1 MTTHQPLLIH
11 NARIITAD
19 SVYARGWLLAE
30 NGKIARMAAGDAPE
44 FETVDTIDAH
54 GRTLLPGFID
64 VHVHGAHGREAMDAI
79 PDSLKRMAQDYAE
92 HGVTGFLPTTWT
104 ASAERIRAAL
114 EAIGAMQGVVDGG
127 AAILGAHLE
136 GPYLNPAKCGAQ
148 DTTQIRRAT
157 QTEALPL
164 LDLNVIRL
172 LALAPEYDE
181 NLWLIDECVN
191 RGITVS
197 AAHTDATYS
206 DMGRAVAHGL
216 SQTTHTYNAMRGL
229 HHREPG
235 TVGAAL
241 TMPELRC
248 ELIGDGLHV
257 HPASMKLLWQ
267 AKGAD
272 GVILITDAVRGAGL
286 PDGSSYTQDG
296 RTVTLRDGSAYLDD
310 GTLAGSTLS
319 MDIAVRTFMQAT
331 GEPLDAIWQATSL
344 NAARALSIDHCKG
357 SLAIGKDADLVL
369 VDDAVNVCLTVV
381 EGRVVYET

>member
-1 MTTHQPLLIH
+1 MTTQQPLLIH
-11 NARIITAD
+11 NARVITAD
-19 SVYARGWLLAE
+19 SVYARGWLLVE
-30 NGKIARMAAGDAPE
+30 EGKIARMAAGDAPH
-44 FETVDTIDAH
+44 FDAVDTIDAH

-64 VHVHGAHGREAMDAI
+64 VHVHGARGHEAMDATS
-79 PDSLKRMAQDYAE
+79 DSLKRMAQCYAE
-92 HGVTGFLPTTWT
+92 QGVTAFLPTSWT
-104 ASAERIRAAL
+104 ASAERIHAAL
-114 EAIGAMQGVVDGG
+114 TTIKAMVNSDTGG

-136 GPYLNPAKCGAQ
+136 GPYLNPARCGAQ

-157 QTEALPL
+157 QAEVLPL
-164 LDLNVIRL
+164 LDLDVIRL

-181 NLWLIDECVN
+181 NLWLIDACVK
-191 RGITVS
+191 RGIVVS

-206 DMGRAVAHGL
+206 DMQRAVAHGL

-248 ELIGDGLHV
+248 ELIGDGVHV

-267 AKGAD
+267 AKGTD

-331 GEPLDAIWQATSL
+331 GEPLDTIWQATSL
-344 NAARALSIDHCKG
+344 NAARALSIDQCKG
-357 SLAIGKDADLVL
+357 SLSIGKDADMVL
-369 VDDAVNVCLTVV
+369 VDDTINVCLTVV
-381 EGRVVYET
+381 EGRVVYRA